1 MIGTGCMTANAE
13 AVGRICVVTGTRAEY
28 GLLKPVMEEI
38 ANSDLQLR
46 LVVAGMHLS
55 HEFGNTYQVIE
66 RDGFE
71 IASRVDMQLSGD
83 NHAAMAKSIGIGI
96 YGMAQ
101 ALESLNPDLV
111 LVLGDRVEAFAGAV
125 SGAGLNKV
133 VAHLHGGEVTRGG
146 LDESMR
152 HAISKFAHLHFVA
165 TDSSRVRLIKMGER
179 PDMVYRVGA
188 PGLDPILCMKVRELN
203 DVVDELG
210 IALKPPF
217 LLIVQHPVSTEA
229 EAAGNQMRETLE
241 AVKSMGL
248 QAIVVYPNSDSGG
261 RRMIEVIESYR
272 EEPWLHIFKNLSRE
286 VYLSL
291 LKHAAALLGNSSSGI
306 IEAPSF
312 QLPVV
317 NIGSRQMGRERS
329 DNVLDVA
336 PVRSDIRSAIHRALN
351 DAEFRLSVRDCV
363 NPYGDGKASRRVVE
377 VIRGLKIGPHI
388 LQKQLCY

>member
-1 MIGTGCMTANAE
+1 MTANAE

>member
-1 MIGTGCMTANAE
+1 MTANAE

-28 GLLKPVMEEI
+28 GLLKPVMQEI
-38 ANSDLQLR
+38 ANSGLQLR

-241 AVKSMGL
+241 AVKSVGL